1 MKHHAAFSAHSGR
14 LFYVCKIMYSIPMA
28 EALGYK
34 QSLSLL
40 EAYGI
45 ETPVQVI
52 VRTAEQF
59 DYAIADRMGYPLV
72 VKAIPFDAGHKT
84 EKQLVITGLHTATEA
99 KQAFVTLAERA
110 RGIPLECF
118 VIQEQAKG
126 VEFIVGS
133 KKDDVF
139 GQTLMFGMGG
149 VYVELTAD
157 FSVRVCPLDAE
168 HAKAMLLETK
178 AAAFF
183 TPDGFRGIRASL
195 DATANLLVNASRMVE
210 ENPQVCEMDLNPV
223 IATPEGCYAVDAR
236 ILVERKKGR

>member
-1 MKHHAAFSAHSGR
+1 
-14 LFYVCKIMYSIPMA
+14 MA
-28 EALGYK
+28 TALGYK

-45 ETPVQVI
+45 QTPVQVL
-52 VRTAEQF
+52 VRSAEQF
-59 DYAIADRMGYPLV
+59 DYAIADRMRFPLV
-72 VKAIPFDAGHKT
+72 VKAIPIDAGHKT
-84 EKQLVITGLHTATEA
+84 EKQLVMTGLHSAREA
-99 KQAFVTLAERA
+99 KQAFNTLSERA
-110 RGIPLECF
+110 RGVSLECF

-139 GQTLMFGMGG
+139 GQTIMFGMGG

-157 FSVRVCPLDAE
+157 FSVRVCPLDVE

-183 TPDGFRGIRASL
+183 SQSGFRGIRASL
-195 DATANLLVNASRMVE
+195 DSTAELLVNASRMVE
-210 ENPQVCEMDLNPV
+210 ENPQIAEMDLNPV
-223 IATPEGCYAVDAR
+223 IAAPDNCYAVDAR
-236 ILVERKKGR
+236 ILYEQQKGQ